1 MPKTPQQLNTSPQVE
16 EANLFTIT
24 GPMTISYSRSSIAG
38 VPQFSYRDGELNLSF
53 SGEGVTQQDTSLN
66 ELVTITLEHVADVF
80 VRTLTVLV
88 PKIRVRVG
96 EEVSFQTL
104 AIETIDRSGAFIAP
118 PGPMGVL
125 QTYRSHQLEGSA
137 TAVIS

>member
-1 MPKTPQQLNTSPQVE
+1 MPKTPEQLSASPQVA

-24 GPMTISYSRSSIAG
+24 GPMVISYSRSSIAG
-38 VPQFSYRDGELNLSF
+38 VPQFSYHDGELDLSF
-53 SGEGVTQQDTSLN
+53 SGEGITQQGTSLN
-66 ELVTITLEHVADVF
+66 ELVTITLEHVADVSI
-80 VRTLTVLV
+80 RTLTILV

-96 EEVSFQTL
+96 EEVSFSTL

-125 QTYRSHQLEGSA
+125 QTYRSHQLGGTA
-137 TAVIS
+137 TAVIF